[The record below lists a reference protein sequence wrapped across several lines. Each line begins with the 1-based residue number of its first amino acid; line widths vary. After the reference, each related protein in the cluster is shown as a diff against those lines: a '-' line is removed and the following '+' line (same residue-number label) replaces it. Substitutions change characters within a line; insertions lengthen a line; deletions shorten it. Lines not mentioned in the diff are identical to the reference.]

1 MKGRFVYAVALRSSN
16 TDEIISIDVI
26 SPQVQRAREMAE
38 QLATASSDFYDEE
51 IYWDII
57 PVFEEE
63 E

>member
-1 MKGRFVYAVALRSSN
+1 MKGRFVYAVALRSAD

-26 SPQVQRAREMAE
+26 SPQIQRAREMAE
-38 QLATASSDFYDEE
+38 QLAAASSDLYDEE

>member
-1 MKGRFVYAVALRSSN
+1 MRGRFVYAVALRSSD

-26 SPQVQRAREMAE
+26 SPRIQRAQEMAE
-38 QLATASSDFYDEE
+38 QLAAASSDLYDEE

>member
-1 MKGRFVYAVALRSSN
+1 MKGHFVYAVALRSSD

-26 SPQVQRAREMAE
+26 SPQIQRAREMAE
-38 QLATASSDFYDEE
+38 QLAAASSDCYDEE
-51 IYWDII
+51 IYWDVI

>member
-1 MKGRFVYAVALRSSN
+1 MRGRFVYAVALRSSD

-26 SPQVQRAREMAE
+26 SPEAKRAQELAE
-38 QLATASSDFYDEE
+38 QLAAASSKCYDEE

>member
-1 MKGRFVYAVALRSSN
+1 MRGRFVYAVALRSAN

-26 SPQVQRAREMAE
+26 SPRAQRAREMAE
-38 QLATASSDFYDEE
+38 QLATASSDCYDEE

>member
-1 MKGRFVYAVALRSSN
+1 MKGRFVYAVALRSAD

-26 SPQVQRAREMAE
+26 SPQIQRAREMAE
-38 QLATASSDFYDEE
+38 QLAAASSDLYDKE

>member
-1 MKGRFVYAVALRSSN
+1 MRGRFVYAVALRSAD

-26 SPQVQRAREMAE
+26 SPRAQRAREMAE
-38 QLATASSDFYDEE
+38 QLAAASSDCYDEE